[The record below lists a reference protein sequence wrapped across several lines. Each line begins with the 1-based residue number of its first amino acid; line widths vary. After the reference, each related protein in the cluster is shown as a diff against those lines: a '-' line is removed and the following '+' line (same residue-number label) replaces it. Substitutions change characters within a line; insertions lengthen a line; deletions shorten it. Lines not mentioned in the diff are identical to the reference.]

1 MKTKLVSVS
10 DVVPGMIVAEDIFGL
25 QDYLIIPANS
35 ELTNHSITRLRFYA
49 IQQVRII
56 VDEKGKPEQNET
68 KEIISD
74 SYSEYIKKTSEF
86 KKFRSSF
93 STATSDLKKR
103 LLALEADSDKPL
115 STEDLLNDMRQILE
129 ESRNG
134 THILHMIHCMRDNND
149 VTYAHSISV
158 ALICNVFG
166 HWLRYSREELKILT
180 LCGLLHDIG
189 KLSVPKKI
197 IAKPSTLTP
206 SEYDIIKNHPMDGY
220 RLLENQDLDP
230 RIKNTILMHHER
242 KDGSG
247 YPQGLKD
254 NQIDDFA
261 QVVAIAD
268 IYEAMTSPRVYR
280 HSNCPFDAIEIF
292 EQEGLQKFN
301 PALLLTFLEGI
312 ANTYIN
318 CTVKLSDDRIGE
330 IVMIDSHHITKPVI
344 KIGSEF
350 VDLKKEKDL
359 SIVEII

>member
-1 MKTKLVSVS
+1 MKTKLISVS
-10 DVVPGMIVAEDIFGL
+10 DVTPGMVVAEDIFGL

-49 IQQVRII
+49 IQHVRII
-56 VDEKGKPEQNET
+56 VDEKGAPERHET

-74 SYSEYIKKTSEF
+74 SYSEYIKKTGEF
-86 KKFRSSF
+86 KKFKSSF
-93 STATSDLKKR
+93 STATADFQKRILYFEHASD
-103 LLALEADSDKPL
+103 EPL
-115 STEDLLNDMRQILE
+115 STDDLLGDMKQILD

-134 THILHMIHCMRDNND
+134 THILHMLHCMRDNND
-149 VTYAHSISV
+149 VTYAHSVSV
-158 ALICNVFG
+158 ALLCNVFG
-166 HWLRYSREELKILT
+166 HWLRYSEKDIKVLT

-189 KLSVPKKI
+189 KLLVPKKI

-206 SEYDIIKNHPMDGY
+206 SEYDIVKNHPTDGY
-220 RLLENQDLDP
+220 RLLEQQILDP
-230 RIKNTILMHHER
+230 RIKNAVLMHHER

-261 QVVAIAD
+261 QIVAITD

-280 HSNCPFDAIEIF
+280 HSNCPFDAIAIF

-318 CTVKLSDDRIGE
+318 CTVKLNDDRTGE
-330 IVMIDSHHITKPVI
+330 IVMVDSHHITKPVI

-359 SIVEII
+359 YITEII